1 MKSRVKSSIKFSLT
15 IAVITFVLAA
25 IFSIVSQS
33 VLGDVVWIVGLVI
46 VLFIVL
52 IGVVFDMLGIA
63 STAADEAPFHAM
75 AAEKVNGAKEAVSI
89 IRNAD
94 KFASFCN
101 DVIGDISGIVS
112 GTATAIVVLQIA
124 RLTGNGE
131 GTTLQIILSVLLTSF
146 VASVTVGGK
155 ALGKYF
161 AIHASTTIVFFAGK
175 VIAVIENKLK
185 IRILPKGNK
194 TKTSK

>member
-1 MKSRVKSSIKFSLT
+1 MKSQIKRSIKFSLT

-33 VLGDVVWIVGLVI
+33 VLSDVVWMAGLVI
-46 VLFIVL
+46 VLLIVL

-75 AAEKVNGAKEAVSI
+75 AAEKVNGAKEAVMI

-112 GTATAIVVLQIA
+112 GTASAIVVLQIA
-124 RLTGNGE
+124 NLLGNGD
-131 GTTLQIILSVLLTSF
+131 GSPVHITLNVIVTSL
-146 VASVTVGGK
+146 VAALTVGGK

-161 AIHASTTIVFFAGK
+161 AIHASTNIIFYVGK
-175 VIAVIENKLK
+175 VIAILQNKLK
-185 IRILPKGNK
+185 IRVLPKGTK

>member
-1 MKSRVKSSIKFSLT
+1 MKSHIRSSIKFSLT

-25 IFSIVSQS
+25 IFSIVSS
-33 VLGDVVWIVGLVI
+33 SILSDVVWIVGILIVFVI
-46 VLFIVL
+46 VA
-52 IGVVFDMLGIA
+52 IGVIFDMLGIA

-75 AAEKVNGAKEAVSI
+75 AAEKVNGAKEAVII

-112 GTATAIVVLQIA
+112 GTASAIVVLQIA
-124 RLTGNGE
+124 SLTGNGE
-131 GTTLQIILSVLLTSF
+131 GSTVQITLSVVVTSL
-146 VASVTVGGK
+146 VAAFTVGGK

-161 AIHASTTIVFFAGK
+161 AINSSTHIIFFAGK

-194 TKTSK
+194 K